1 MAAQP
6 KQLFRQEAIDA
17 QREKLLGEVSLA
29 RPVPLW
35 VFTALAAAF
44 AFALVA
50 FSVWGEYA
58 RRERVDGFLALDVGA
73 ARILASEAGT
83 VAELLAKEGD
93 EVEAGQ
99 PLIRLSFERGTASGV
114 TSSELVQREI
124 SERRLVLEREQQQV
138 KLLGQQQADAL
149 RRKISDLERELAQF
163 DVEIRAQQSRLA
175 SARNEFQRSEELYK
189 EKFYSESKLI
199 EFRNNVLDQ
208 QVKVEALKR
217 QRAGVERELSAAR
230 AEEPSIA
237 LKMQTALDQ
246 IRRQVSELQQGS
258 VQEEAKR
265 ENVIRAPVA
274 GVLTNIAAAKGETVA
289 ESAPLAVVVPKG
301 SGLHAQLLVPT
312 RAIGFVAAG
321 TGGGAALRRVPVP
334 ALRPVPRHGRAC
346 QPHRVVSGREGRPA
360 CREGAGL
367 SRRRQARRPVR
378 RCRRPEIAAALRD
391 DGQRRHPAGEA
402 QGLGVGVRTR
412 AVAQGKVAMKLAL
425 HRSLTAHGTR
435 SLVRVGAVHS
445 PELMYVAR
453 SLALVGA
460 AHSPELMHL
469 ARSLALARG
478 AAAGGCRAR

>member
-1 MAAQP
+1 MADQP

-35 VFTALAAAF
+35 VFTVLALAF
-44 AFALVA
+44 AVGLVA
-50 FSVWGEYA
+50 FSIWGEYS

-73 ARILASEAGT
+73 ARILAPEAGT
-83 VAELLAKEGD
+83 IAELLAKEGD
-93 EVEAGQ
+93 EVDAGQ

-114 TSSELVQREI
+114 SSGELVQREI

-149 RRKISDLERELAQF
+149 RRKIADLERELAQF
-163 DVEIRAQQSRLA
+163 DVEIKAQQSRLA
-175 SARNEFQRSEELYK
+175 SSRNEFQRAEELYK

-208 QVKVEALKR
+208 QVKVEALRR

-237 LKMQTALDQ
+237 LKTQTALEQ
-246 IRRQVSELQQGS
+246 IRRQASELQQGS

-274 GVLTNIAAAKGETVA
+274 GVLTNIAAARGETVA

-312 RAIGFVAAG
+312 RAIGFVAPG
-321 TGGGAALRRVPVP
+321 QEVVLRYDAFPFQRF
-334 ALRPVPRHGRAC
+334 
-346 QPHRVVSGREGRPA
+346 
-360 CREGAGL
+360 
-367 SRRRQARRPVR
+367 
-378 RCRRPEIAAALRD
+378 
-391 DGQRRHPAGEA
+391 GQYR
-402 QGLGVGVRTR
+402 
-412 AVAQGKVAMKLAL
+412 GKVE
-425 HRSLTAHGTR
+425 RVSRTVWSPGE
-435 SLVRVGAVHS
+435 RVGQLVVREPVYRVDVKLDSQVVIAGDQKL
-445 PELMYVAR
+445 PLR
-453 SLALVGA
+453 SGMMVNADILQEKRQVWEWVFEPVL
-460 AHSPELMHL
+460 
-469 ARSLALARG
+469 SLKQRLQ
-478 AAAGGCRAR
+478 

>member
-1 MAAQP
+1 MADQP

-35 VFTALAAAF
+35 VFTALALAF
-44 AFALVA
+44 AVGLVA
-50 FSVWGEYA
+50 FSIWGEYS

-73 ARILASEAGT
+73 ARILAPEAGT
-83 VAELLAKEGD
+83 IAELLAKEGD
-93 EVEAGQ
+93 EIDAGQ

-114 TSSELVQREI
+114 TSGELVQREI
-124 SERRLVLEREQQQV
+124 SERRLVLEREQDQV

-163 DVEIRAQQSRLA
+163 DVEIKAQQSRLA
-175 SARNEFQRSEELYK
+175 SSRNEFQRAEELYK

-208 QVKVEALKR
+208 QVKVEALRR

-237 LKMQTALDQ
+237 LKTQTALEQ
-246 IRRQVSELQQGS
+246 IRRQASELQQGS

-274 GVLTNIAAAKGETVA
+274 GVLTNIAAARGETVA

-312 RAIGFVAAG
+312 RAIGFVAPGQEVVLRYDAFPFQRFGQYRGTVERVSRTVWSPGEKVGQLVVREPVYRVDVRLDSQVVIAG
-321 TGGGAALRRVPVP
+321 DQKLPLRSGMMVNADILQEKRKVWEWVFEPV
-334 ALRPVPRHGRAC
+334 
-346 QPHRVVSGREGRPA
+346 
-360 CREGAGL
+360 L
-367 SRRRQARRPVR
+367 S
-378 RCRRPEIAAALRD
+378 LK
-391 DGQRRHPAGEA
+391 QRL
-402 QGLGVGVRTR
+402 Q
-412 AVAQGKVAMKLAL
+412 
-425 HRSLTAHGTR
+425 
-435 SLVRVGAVHS
+435 
-445 PELMYVAR
+445 
-453 SLALVGA
+453 
-460 AHSPELMHL
+460 
-469 ARSLALARG
+469 
-478 AAAGGCRAR
+478 

>member
-1 MAAQP
+1 MAAPP

-35 VFTALAAAF
+35 IFTALAGAF
-44 AFALVA
+44 AVTLVV
-50 FSVWGEYA
+50 FSIWGEYA

-124 SERRLVLEREQQQV
+124 SERQLVLEREQQQV
-138 KLLGQQQADAL
+138 RLLGQQQADAL
-149 RRKISDLERELAQF
+149 RRKIADLERELAQF
-163 DVEIRAQQSRLA
+163 DVEIKAQQSRLA
-175 SARNEFQRSEELYK
+175 SSRNEFQRAEELYK

-217 QRAGVERELSAAR
+217 QRAGVERELSGAR
-230 AEEPSIA
+230 AEEPSIS
-237 LKMQTALDQ
+237 LKTQTALEQ
-246 IRRQVSELQQGS
+246 IRRQASELQQGS

-274 GVLTNIAAAKGETVA
+274 GVLTNIAAARGETVA

-312 RAIGFVAAG
+312 RAIGFVAPGQEVVLRYDAFPFQRFGQYRG
-321 TGGGAALRRVPVP
+321 TVERVSRTVWSPGEKVGQLMVKEPVYRVDVKLDAQYVSVGDQKLPLRSGMMVNADILQEKRKVWEWVFEPV
-334 ALRPVPRHGRAC
+334 
-346 QPHRVVSGREGRPA
+346 
-360 CREGAGL
+360 L
-367 SRRRQARRPVR
+367 SLQ
-378 RCRRPEIAAALRD
+378 
-391 DGQRRHPAGEA
+391 QRM
-402 QGLGVGVRTR
+402 Q
-412 AVAQGKVAMKLAL
+412 
-425 HRSLTAHGTR
+425 
-435 SLVRVGAVHS
+435 
-445 PELMYVAR
+445 
-453 SLALVGA
+453 
-460 AHSPELMHL
+460 
-469 ARSLALARG
+469 
-478 AAAGGCRAR
+478 